1 MVGVSCA
8 NMNVNCEFASQVC
21 GLGCMKACGL
31 INVVRGEQSMH
42 IMYLNL
48 VQNFSIILPSVNSGS

>member
-1 MVGVSCA
+1 
-8 NMNVNCEFASQVC
+8 MNVNCEFVSQVC
-21 GLGCMKACGL
+21 GLGCLKAWTILCGL